1 MRIGNGY
8 DVHKLVEGRD
18 LILGGEKIDF
28 EKGLL
33 GHSDADV
40 LTHAIMDALLGSIS
54 MRDIGY
60 HFPDTDK
67 EYKDINSLILLS
79 RVGKILNDKGYK
91 IINIDSVIAMQKP
104 KLSPHIDKMRKNI
117 AEVLNI
123 DIDLVSIKPTT
134 TEELGF
140 VGKQEGVEAYAVCLV
155 DNI

>member
-40 LTHAIMDALLGSIS
+40 LTHAIMDALLGAIS

-91 IINIDSVIAMQKP
+91 VINIDSVIAMQKP

-140 VGKQEGVEAYAVCLV
+140 VGRQEGVEAYAVCLV

>member
-79 RVGKILNDKGYK
+79 RVGKILDDKGYK
-91 IINIDSVIAMQKP
+91 VINIDSVIAMQKP

-140 VGKQEGVEAYAVCLV
+140 VGRQEGVEAYAVCLV